1 MITQEQQDATFL
13 RYLIYRGFQ

>member
-13 RYLIYRGFQ
+13 RYLIYRGF